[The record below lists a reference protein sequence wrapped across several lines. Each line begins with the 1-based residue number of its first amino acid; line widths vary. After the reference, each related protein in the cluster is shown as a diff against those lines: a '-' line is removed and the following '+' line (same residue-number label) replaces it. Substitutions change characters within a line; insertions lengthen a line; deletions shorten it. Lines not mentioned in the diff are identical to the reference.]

1 MRRGVNGVIP
11 FAMELVLLQVGFHC
25 FSYIDER
32 ARNGGIQKQFLGVVL
47 FSWQWVAGERVETG
61 GIRHE
66 RRGSETLHPRALM
79 SVSCFIYNDETLKRC
94 SCQSLPQH
102 LFQICSCMSK
112 GRETDPITKQ
122 PGLRTAPAAS
132 GYPP

>member
-32 ARNGGIQKQFLGVVL
+32 ARNGGIQKQFLGGVL

-66 RRGSETLHPRALM
+66 RRDRRHFTYGRQGARGLYAADRRR
-79 SVSCFIYNDETLKRC
+79 FGFC
-94 SCQSLPQH
+94 SSR
-102 LFQICSCMSK
+102 S
-112 GRETDPITKQ
+112 
-122 PGLRTAPAAS
+122 
-132 GYPP
+132 

>member
-66 RRGSETLHPRALM
+66 RRGSETLHLREAGGERAL
-79 SVSCFIYNDETLKRC
+79 SGGSAAVRFLVLEELSDAHRSAERTLGKER
-94 SCQSLPQH
+94 
-102 LFQICSCMSK
+102 
-112 GRETDPITKQ
+112 
-122 PGLRTAPAAS
+122 
-132 GYPP
+132 